1 MKNKEKEKVRRKS
14 LGMRVTIYILF
25 LGFVSILGIYLN
37 KGALEE
43 IKGRAGRYDEY
54 FTIQALNKQ
63 ISVAYTEV
71 QIYANLLYFTQDDRV
86 IEKYNTALATLDQKK
101 KELISISTELMSVS
115 GNNLD
120 TELISAMNVWL
131 GNVQEFEDAISS
143 ASAALV
149 KGDSNTMMQFMNKIR
164 DYRENI
170 GEHESKYEEL
180 ISTRIERLRNRV
192 HIKILGTNIFINV
205 LIIINITLVVII
217 VVLLYRQLVKPA
229 KESQEKCTEIVNKIQ
244 AGNGDLTE
252 RVPVKANDEVGALSN
267 GINEMIG
274 QLQNI
279 IKMLGNEASILKGV
293 SEVVA
298 DNIQKSESE
307 ISNVSSIME
316 EISASSEETSS
327 ALTQMTAEVN
337 SINQLVDG
345 VFEKANSQATLT
357 EEILH
362 RVSDI
367 RKNAML
373 ERDMSDQTAKQIVES
388 LENSIQS
395 AKKVSGINT
404 LVDDILNISSQT
416 NLLALNASIEAA
428 RAGDVGKGFA
438 VVADEISKLANN
450 SAGVA
455 THIQEVAE
463 EVIKAV
469 NDLTEK
475 ANQMI
480 HTLLEVNMSGRKEIS
495 SITDSY
501 CCDIDHISKSMNEF
515 ADTSRQVQNAMNTIK
530 GAIASINFAAE
541 ETAKGISNVT
551 TSTIDIT
558 QSMTSIEKE
567 AQKNLEISNTLYGE
581 VSKFKI

>member
-567 AQKNLEISNTLYGE
+567 AQKNLETSNTLYGE

>member
-192 HIKILGTNIFINV
+192 HINILGTNIFINV

-541 ETAKGISNVT
+541 ETAKGISNAT
-551 TSTIDIT
+551 ASTIDIT

>member
-37 KGALEE
+37 KGALED
-43 IKGRAGRYDEY
+43 IKGRAGQYDEY

>member
-37 KGALEE
+37 KGALED

-567 AQKNLEISNTLYGE
+567 AQKNLETSNTLYGE

>member
-37 KGALEE
+37 KGALED

-541 ETAKGISNVT
+541 ETAKGISNAT
-551 TSTIDIT
+551 ASTIDIT

>member
-1 MKNKEKEKVRRKS
+1 MRNQERKEGRRS
-14 LGMRVTIYILF
+14 LGRRVTIYILF
-25 LGFVSILGIYLN
+25 LGLVSILGIYLN
-37 KGALEE
+37 KEAVRDIG
-43 IKGRAGRYDEY
+43 GRVKQYDEY

-71 QIYANLLYFTQDDRV
+71 QVYVNLLNFTQDDRV
-86 IEKYNTALATLDQKK
+86 FERYNTALEKLDQKK
-101 KELISISTELMSVS
+101 NELTSISTGLMDVS
-115 GNNLD
+115 GNDLD
-120 TELISAMNVWL
+120 TELISAMNMWL
-131 GNVQEFEDAISS
+131 DKVQEFEDAVSS
-143 ASAALV
+143 AGEALV
-149 KGDSNTMMQFMNKIR
+149 KGDRSAMMQFMSKIR
-164 DYRENI
+164 DYRESIEVQETN
-170 GEHESKYEEL
+170 YEEL
-180 ISTRIERLRNRV
+180 IESRIERLKNRAYV
-192 HIKILGTNIFINV
+192 KIQGTNTFIDV
-205 LIIINITLVVII
+205 LMVINITLVVMI
-217 VVLLYRQLVKPA
+217 VLLLNRQLVKPA
-229 KESQEKCTEIVNKIQ
+229 KESQEKCTEIINKIQ
-244 AGNGDLTE
+244 NGNGDLTE

-307 ISNVSSIME
+307 MSNVSSIME

-327 ALTQMTAEVN
+327 ALTQMTSQVN

-345 VFEKANSQATLT
+345 VFEKANSQVTLT
-357 EEILH
+357 EEILD

-367 RKNAML
+367 RKNAMI
-373 ERDMSDQTAKQIVES
+373 ERDKSDQTAKQIVES

-395 AKKVSGINT
+395 ARKVSGINT

-463 EVIKAV
+463 EVINAV

-480 HTLLEVNMSGRKEIS
+480 ETLLEVNVGGRKEIS

-501 CCDIDHISKSMNEF
+501 CYDIDHISKSMNEF
-515 ADTSRQVQNAMNTIK
+515 ADASSQVQHAMNTIK
-530 GAIASINFAAE
+530 GAIAAINLAAE
-541 ETAKGISNVT
+541 ETAKGIGDAT

-558 QSMTSIEKE
+558 QSITSIEKE
-567 AQKNLEISNTLYGE
+567 AQKNLEISNALYGE
-581 VSKFKI
+581 VNKFKI

>member
-279 IKMLGNEASILKGV
+279 IKMLGNEASILKDV

-541 ETAKGISNVT
+541 ETAKGISNAT
-551 TSTIDIT
+551 ASTIDIT